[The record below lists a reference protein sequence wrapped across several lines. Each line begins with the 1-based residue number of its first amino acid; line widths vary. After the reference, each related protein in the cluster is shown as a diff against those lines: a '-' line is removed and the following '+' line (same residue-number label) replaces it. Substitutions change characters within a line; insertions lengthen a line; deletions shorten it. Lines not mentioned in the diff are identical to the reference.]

1 MIFTP
6 LFVKNFSLLLIFL
19 IDSFGQF
26 CMIVVLTSTN
36 AISDYH
42 HYNQWLTTT
51 IWLSPLQSMTI
62 TTTIS
67 DYHHYNQ
74 WLSPLQSVAI
84 TTTIS
89 DYHHYNQWLSPLQS
103 VTHHYNQWLSP
114 LQSDSPLQSVTH
126 HYNQWLSPLQLWGW
140 FLLAVRWMQ
149 WRVHEFFIDLW
160 QVCNFLLVLSVS
172 STNKTNCNNTG
183 EILLKVALNTHII
196 PITSYVFEVLT
207 LLRHQLLYG

>member
-42 HYNQWLTTT
+42 HYNQWLTTA
-51 IWLSPLQSMTI
+51 
-62 TTTIS
+62 IS

-74 WLSPLQSVAI
+74 WLSPLQSDYHHYYNQWLSPLQSVII

-89 DYHHYNQWLSPLQS
+89 DYHHYNQWLTTTISDY
-103 VTHHYNQWLSP
+103 HHYSCEADSSLQWGGCN
-114 LQSDSPLQSVTH
+114 DV
-126 HYNQWLSPLQLWGW
+126 Y
-140 FLLAVRWMQ
+140 MIK
-149 WRVHEFFIDLW
+149 FFIDLW

>member
-1 MIFTP
+1 MQSVTITTTISDSP
-6 LFVKNFSLLLIFL
+6 L
-19 IDSFGQF
+19 Q
-26 CMIVVLTSTN
+26 
-36 AISDYH
+36 SDYH
-42 HYNQWLTTT
+42 HYNQWL
-51 IWLSPLQSMTI
+51 SPLQSVTI

-74 WLSPLQSVAI
+74 WLSPLQPMTITTTINDYHHCNQWLSPLPPLQSVTITTTISGYHHYYNQWLSPLQSVII

-89 DYHHYNQWLSPLQS
+89 DYHHYNQWLTTTISDY
-103 VTHHYNQWLSP
+103 HHYSCEADSSLQWGGCN
-114 LQSDSPLQSVTH
+114 DV
-126 HYNQWLSPLQLWGW
+126 Y
-140 FLLAVRWMQ
+140 MIK
-149 WRVHEFFIDLW
+149 FFIDLW

>member
-89 DYHHYNQWLSPLQS
+89 DYHHYNQWL
-103 VTHHYNQWLSP
+103 TTTTNDYHHYNQWLSP
-114 LQSDSPLQSVTH
+114 LQSVTITTTYAISAYHHKRCEFESRSCRGVLETTLCDKVCLSLAARRWFSQST
-126 HYNQWLSPLQLWGW
+126 
-140 FLLAVRWMQ
+140 
-149 WRVHEFFIDLW
+149 
-160 QVCNFLLVLSVS
+160 
-172 STNKTNCNNTG
+172 
-183 EILLKVALNTHII
+183 
-196 PITSYVFEVLT
+196 
-207 LLRHQLLYG
+207 